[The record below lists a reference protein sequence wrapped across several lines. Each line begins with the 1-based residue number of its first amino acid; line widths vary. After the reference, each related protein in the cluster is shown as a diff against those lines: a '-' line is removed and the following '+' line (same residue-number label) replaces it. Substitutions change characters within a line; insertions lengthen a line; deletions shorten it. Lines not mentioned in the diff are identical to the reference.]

1 MSLFVNTNFSS
12 LAAQRSI
19 SNLSTPLSQTFQ
31 RLASGYRIN
40 SAADDAAGLQISN
53 RLTSQI
59 NGINQGIRNA
69 NDGISLSQVAEGALD
84 EMTTAIQRMR
94 TLVIQS
100 RSGINSQEDRTAIQN
115 EVKQIN
121 KEITRIAETT
131 SFAGIPLLDGRLNR
145 DFLVGA
151 NAGENINVNL
161 ERDEGW
167 TAEGLR
173 LSEIVVDGT
182 AGINSARVTGVRN
195 PGNIAYSF
203 PNPPISGV
211 IQGLEVS
218 VNGLPFRPVQDE
230 FTGNPF
236 APSPLVPGQLT
247 FGNDTNTNM
256 LVFGLAL
263 QYAASPEINFTASI
277 DFATGS
283 FQVPPGIELQFRLT
297 GSAADE
303 PSALATQ
310 AFVSQLTGLSPDQVG
325 IQPFQIAPPEDEEL
339 ITRLNLEIIDEALST
354 IDSARAKLGATQNR
368 FQATI
373 RNLSNISENVSAAR
387 SRIRDTDYA
396 KETAELTR
404 LQILQQA
411 STTVLS
417 QANQRSQAALT
428 LLQ

>member
-1 MSLFVNTNFSS
+1 MLFVNTNLSS
-12 LAAQRSI
+12 LTAQRTL
-19 SNLSTPLSQTFQ
+19 SNLNTPLNQTYQ

-59 NGINQGIRNA
+59 NGIGQGIRNA

-84 EMTTAIQRMR
+84 EMTNAVQRMR

-100 RSGINSQEDRTAIQN
+100 RSGINSQQDKTALQN
-115 EVKQIN
+115 EIHQIN

-131 SFAGIPLLDGRLNR
+131 SFAGIQLLDGRLNR

-173 LSEIVVDGT
+173 LSEVVVDGSDGVNNPT
-182 AGINSARVTGVRN
+182 QNGIPIT
-195 PGNIAYSF
+195 PGYAAQF
-203 PNPPISGV
+203 PFPAVLGTIS
-211 IQGLEVS
+211 GLEVRI
-218 VNGLPFRPVQDE
+218 NGNEFRPMPDVVFSSTDPGVNAQNFVLAMQSTDISLVVAETDNISLGDLMIFFSDVEFRMTGVAPDE
-230 FTGNPF
+230 ATAQANR
-236 APSPLVPGQLT
+236 
-247 FGNDTNTNM
+247 
-256 LVFGLAL
+256 AL
-263 QYAASPEINFTASI
+263 ISS
-277 DFATGS
+277 
-283 FQVPPGIELQFRLT
+283 
-297 GSAADE
+297 
-303 PSALATQ
+303 
-310 AFVSQLTGLSPDQVG
+310 LTGLPESFLGEQA
-325 IQPFQIAPPEDEEL
+325 FNLFPPEDEDS
-339 ITRLNLEIIDEALST
+339 ITQFNLEIIDEAISI
-354 IDSARAKLGATQNR
+354 IDGARAKLGATQNR

-373 RNLSNISENVSAAR
+373 RNLSNIEENVSAAR

-417 QANQRSQAALT
+417 QANQRPQAALT

>member
-1 MSLFVNTNFSS
+1 MILVNTNISS
-12 LAAQRSI
+12 LTAQRSL
-19 SNLSTPLSQTFQ
+19 SNLSTPLNQTFQ

-40 SAADDAAGLQISN
+40 SAADDAAGLQISS

-59 NGINQGIRNA
+59 NGLNQGVRNA
-69 NDGISLSQVAEGALD
+69 YDGISLAQVAEGALD
-84 EMTTAIQRMR
+84 EMTNAVQRMR

-100 RSGINSQEDRTAIQN
+100 RSGINSQADRTALQN
-115 EVKQIN
+115 EIKQIN

-131 SFAGIPLLDGRLNR
+131 NFAGVPLLDGTLNR

-173 LSEIVVDGT
+173 LSEIVVDGSDGVNQPT
-182 AGINSARVTGVRN
+182 QNGVPVTPGYLAQFPVPAILGTISGLEVRINGNEFRPVPDVVFSSTDPGVNAFNFALALQSTDISLVVVQADNLALGDQLIFFSDIEFR
-195 PGNIAYSF
+195 
-203 PNPPISGV
+203 ISGV
-211 IQGLEVS
+211 
-218 VNGLPFRPVQDE
+218 
-230 FTGNPF
+230 
-236 APSPLVPGQLT
+236 
-247 FGNDTNTNM
+247 
-256 LVFGLAL
+256 
-263 QYAASPEINFTASI
+263 
-277 DFATGS
+277 
-283 FQVPPGIELQFRLT
+283 
-297 GSAADE
+297 AADE
-303 PSALATQ
+303 ATAQ
-310 AFVSQLTGLSPDQVG
+310 ANRAFISSLTGIPGAFFGEQAYNL
-325 IQPFQIAPPEDEEL
+325 FPPEDEDS
-339 ITRLNLEIIDEALST
+339 ITQFNLEIIDEAINT
-354 IDSARAKLGATQNR
+354 IDGARAKLGATQNR

-373 RNLSNISENVSAAR
+373 RNLSNINENVSAAR

-417 QANQRSQAALT
+417 QANQRPQAALT

>member
-1 MSLFVNTNFSS
+1 MSFFVNTNISS
-12 LAAQRSI
+12 LNAQRS
-19 SNLSTPLSQTFQ
+19 LSINAPALNVSFQ

-59 NGINQGIRNA
+59 NGIGQGIRNA
-69 NDGISLSQVAEGALD
+69 SDGISLSQVAEGALD
-84 EMTTAIQRMR
+84 EMTTSIQRMR

-100 RSGINSQEDRTAIQN
+100 RSGINSQLDRTALQN
-115 EVKQIN
+115 EIRQIN

-167 TAEGLR
+167 TADGLR
-173 LSEIVVDGT
+173 LSEVVVDGT
-182 AGINSARVTGVRN
+182 DGINSPAITGQFN
-195 PGNIAYSF
+195 PTGTTFSVPAIPGTVF
-203 PNPPISGV
+203 
-211 IQGLEVS
+211 GLEAS
-218 VNGLPFRPVQDE
+218 VNG
-230 FTGNPF
+230 GPF
-236 APSPLVPGQLT
+236 ALLQEPVGSPYAGAPTPGQVT
-247 FGNDTNTNM
+247 FGNNANINALILGQAIREGTGVNLQASVAGNTFT
-256 LVFGLAL
+256 L
-263 QYAASPEINFTASI
+263 INNST
-277 DFATGS
+277 
-283 FQVPPGIELQFRLT
+283 VQFRLSGT
-297 GSAADE
+297 APDE
-303 PSALATQ
+303 ATALSNQ
-310 AFVSQLTGLSPDQVG
+310 AFVMSLTGLNADQVG
-325 IQPFQIAPPEDEEL
+325 IQPFQIAPPEDEDL
-339 ITRLNLEIIDEALST
+339 ITRLNLEIIDEAINT

-373 RNLSNISENVSAAR
+373 RNLSNIEENVSAAR

-417 QANQRSQAALT
+417 QANQRPQAVLT
-428 LLQ
+428 LLR

>member
-1 MSLFVNTNFSS
+1 ML
-12 LAAQRSI
+12 
-19 SNLSTPLSQTFQ
+19 SNLNTPLNQTFQ

-84 EMTTAIQRMR
+84 EMTNAVQRMR

-100 RSGINSQEDRTAIQN
+100 RSGINSQDERTAIQN

-151 NAGENINVNL
+151 NAGETINVNL
-161 ERDEGW
+161 ESNEGW

-173 LSEIVVDGT
+173 LSEVVVDGSD
-182 AGINSARVTGVRN
+182 GINSARVTGIRN
-195 PGNIAYSF
+195 QGNTVYTF
-203 PNPPISGV
+203 PNPPVSGV

-218 VNGLPFRPVQDE
+218 VNGLPFRPVQDDL
-230 FTGNPF
+230 TGNPF
-236 APSPLVPGQLT
+236 APFPNIPGQLT

-256 LVFGLAL
+256 QVFGFAL
-263 QYAASPEINFTASI
+263 QYAASPEVNFTGSI

-283 FQVPPGIELQFRLT
+283 FQVPAGIELQFRLT

-303 PSALATQ
+303 PTALATQ

-325 IQPFQIAPPEDEEL
+325 IQPFQIAPPEDEDL
-339 ITRLNLEIIDEALST
+339 ITRLNLEIIDEAIST
-354 IDSARAKLGATQNR
+354 IDGARAKLGATQNR

-373 RNLSNISENVSAAR
+373 RNLSNIEENVSAAR

-417 QANQRSQAALT
+417 QANQRPQAALT

>member
-1 MSLFVNTNFSS
+1 MSLFVNTNISS

-84 EMTTAIQRMR
+84 EMTNAVQRMR

-100 RSGINSQEDRTAIQN
+100 RSGINSQQDRTALQN
-115 EVKQIN
+115 EIRQIN

-173 LSEIVVDGT
+173 LSEVVVDG
-182 AGINSARVTGVRN
+182 SDGVNN
-195 PGNIAYSF
+195 PTQNGVPIDPDPEYLAQF
-203 PNPPISGV
+203 PFPAVLGTIT
-211 IQGLEVS
+211 GLEVRI
-218 VNGLPFRPVQDE
+218 NGNEFRPMPDVVFSSTDPGVNAYNFAVAMQSTDITLSLAQADNFSLGDQLIFYSKIEFRMTGVAPDE
-230 FTGNPF
+230 ATAQANR
-236 APSPLVPGQLT
+236 
-247 FGNDTNTNM
+247 
-256 LVFGLAL
+256 AL
-263 QYAASPEINFTASI
+263 ISS
-277 DFATGS
+277 
-283 FQVPPGIELQFRLT
+283 
-297 GSAADE
+297 
-303 PSALATQ
+303 
-310 AFVSQLTGLSPDQVG
+310 LTGLPETFFGEQA
-325 IQPFQIAPPEDEEL
+325 FNLFPPEDEDS
-339 ITRLNLEIIDEALST
+339 ITQFNLEIIDEAIST
-354 IDSARAKLGATQNR
+354 IDGARTKLGATQNR

-373 RNLSNISENVSAAR
+373 RNLSNIEENVSAAR

-417 QANQRSQAALT
+417 QANQRPQAALT

>member
-1 MSLFVNTNFSS
+1 ML
-12 LAAQRSI
+12 
-19 SNLSTPLSQTFQ
+19 SNLNTPFNQTFQ
-31 RLASGYRIN
+31 RLASGYQIN

-69 NDGISLSQVAEGALD
+69 NDGISLSQIAEGALD

-100 RSGINSQEDRTAIQN
+100 RSGINSQQDRTALQN
-115 EVKQIN
+115 EIRQIN

-173 LSEIVVDGT
+173 LSEVVVDGSDGVNNPT
-182 AGINSARVTGVRN
+182 QNGSPITPGYVIQAPFPAVLGTISGLEVRINGNEFRPMPDVVFSSTDPGVNAFNFAVAMQSTDISLVIAQGDNFSLGDQLFLLAGSIEFR
-195 PGNIAYSF
+195 
-203 PNPPISGV
+203 ISGV
-211 IQGLEVS
+211 AT
-218 VNGLPFRPVQDE
+218 DE
-230 FTGNPF
+230 ATAQANR
-236 APSPLVPGQLT
+236 
-247 FGNDTNTNM
+247 
-256 LVFGLAL
+256 AL
-263 QYAASPEINFTASI
+263 ISS
-277 DFATGS
+277 
-283 FQVPPGIELQFRLT
+283 LT
-297 GSAADE
+297 GIPESFFGE
-303 PSALATQ
+303 Q
-310 AFVSQLTGLSPDQVG
+310 AYNLF
-325 IQPFQIAPPEDEEL
+325 PPEDEDS
-339 ITRLNLEIIDEALST
+339 ITQFNLKIIDEALST

-417 QANQRSQAALT
+417 QANQRPQAALA

>member
-1 MSLFVNTNFSS
+1 MLFVSTNLSS
-12 LAAQRSI
+12 LTAQRML
-19 SNLSTPLSQTFQ
+19 SNLNTPFNQTFQ
-31 RLASGYRIN
+31 RLASGYQIN

-69 NDGISLSQVAEGALD
+69 NDGISLSQIAEGALD

-100 RSGINSQEDRTAIQN
+100 RSGINSQQDRTALQN
-115 EVKQIN
+115 EIRQIN

-173 LSEIVVDGT
+173 LSEVVVDGSDGVNNPT
-182 AGINSARVTGVRN
+182 QNGSPITPGYVIQAPFPAVLGTISGLEVRINGNEFRPMPDVVFSSTDPGVNAFNFAVAMQSTDISLVIAQGDNFSLGDQLFLLAGSIEFR
-195 PGNIAYSF
+195 
-203 PNPPISGV
+203 ISGV
-211 IQGLEVS
+211 AT
-218 VNGLPFRPVQDE
+218 DE
-230 FTGNPF
+230 ATAQANR
-236 APSPLVPGQLT
+236 
-247 FGNDTNTNM
+247 
-256 LVFGLAL
+256 AL
-263 QYAASPEINFTASI
+263 ISS
-277 DFATGS
+277 
-283 FQVPPGIELQFRLT
+283 LT
-297 GSAADE
+297 GIPESFFGE
-303 PSALATQ
+303 Q
-310 AFVSQLTGLSPDQVG
+310 AYNLF
-325 IQPFQIAPPEDEEL
+325 PPEDEDS
-339 ITRLNLEIIDEALST
+339 ITQFNLKIIDEALST

-417 QANQRSQAALT
+417 QANQRPQAALA

>member
-1 MSLFVNTNFSS
+1 MSLFVNTNISS

-167 TAEGLR
+167 TAEGL
-173 LSEIVVDGT
+173 
-182 AGINSARVTGVRN
+182 
-195 PGNIAYSF
+195 
-203 PNPPISGV
+203 V
-211 IQGLEVS
+211 IIPK
-218 VNGLPFRPVQDE
+218 N
-230 FTGNPF
+230 
-236 APSPLVPGQLT
+236 
-247 FGNDTNTNM
+247 
-256 LVFGLAL
+256 
-263 QYAASPEINFTASI
+263 
-277 DFATGS
+277 
-283 FQVPPGIELQFRLT
+283 
-297 GSAADE
+297 
-303 PSALATQ
+303 
-310 AFVSQLTGLSPDQVG
+310 
-325 IQPFQIAPPEDEEL
+325 
-339 ITRLNLEIIDEALST
+339 
-354 IDSARAKLGATQNR
+354 
-368 FQATI
+368 
-373 RNLSNISENVSAAR
+373 
-387 SRIRDTDYA
+387 
-396 KETAELTR
+396 
-404 LQILQQA
+404 
-411 STTVLS
+411 
-417 QANQRSQAALT
+417 
-428 LLQ
+428 